1 MTAMAFQPIIC
12 RKTGVAVLDGE
23 ESDNTVFWGH
33 QTTGNGILTAL
44 KLCEVMAPDS
54 YGYKIFEL
62 FEIEEDFQSY
72 LHALEQAVIDTDKL
86 GTAKN

>member
-44 KLCEVMAPDS
+44 KLCE
-54 YGYKIFEL
+54 YKIFEL